1 MMKFAEKIEILDMK
15 KRIILATNLK
25 RFRKITGY
33 KQKEIAKIAGI
44 NQASYCAYESAKYLP
59 RKSTLQKIAKALDV
73 NIKELSETSCICPYC
88 NQRMSIP
95 DIFIKPH
102 N

>member
-1 MMKFAEKIEILDMK
+1 MKFAEKIEIIDMK

-25 RFRKITGY
+25 RFRNNHGF
-33 KQKEIAKIAGI
+33 KQKELAKIAGV
-44 NQASYCAYESAKYLP
+44 NQASYWAYENAKYLP

-73 NIKELSETSCICPYC
+73 NVKELSETSCICPYC

-95 DIFIKPH
+95 DIFIKTH
-102 N
+102 D